1 MEKTIRFFAG
11 LDLLVTG
18 LFVLPL
24 TAQPVLDLIF
34 WLHARFIAPEAAP
47 EIGGAAMAFINI
59 MGVIGVI
66 WALARLKMPLA
77 LLARLDG
84 AGRLAVAAL
93 LLWHIAGGL
102 SPIFGLFAV
111 TELAGAIF
119 QLRPG
124 FTRSRTA

>member
-11 LDLLVTG
+11 LDLIVTG
-18 LFVLPL
+18 LFALPL
-24 TAQPVLDLIF
+24 TARPLLDLIF

-66 WALARLKMPLA
+66 WALARLKMPVA

-84 AGRLAVAAL
+84 AGRLVVAAL

-102 SPIFGLFAV
+102 SPIFALFIL
-111 TELAGAIF
+111 TELAGAVF

-124 FTRSRTA
+124 FARSRTA